1 MRRLVLQSLI
11 LGEFVLEVHRQVV
24 QLALLV
30 EDHLQVQLINALL
43 LHHAVICRVTTANL
57 EQINHLLFVDL
68 RGVDRDCC
76 EVIDALHFT
85 LGIEEFNRGKFR
97 LLVNLIDLAQ
107 EITIILQ
114 HLARYFRAFC
124 MRQTAFENGDSD
136 GRVGTQEARGGV
148 RNRSVQA

>member
-43 LHHAVICRVTTANL
+43 LHHAEICRVAGIDL
-57 EQINHLLFVDL
+57 EQVYHLLFVDL
-68 RGVDRDCC
+68 CGVDRDCS
-76 EVIDALHFT
+76 EVIDAVHFS
-85 LGIEEFNRGKFR
+85 LGIEEFNGGELR

-107 EITIILQ
+107 EISIVLQ

-124 MRQTAFENGDSD
+124 MRQTAFENGDSN

-148 RNRSVQA
+148 RNRPVQA

>member
-43 LHHAVICRVTTANL
+43 LHHAEICRVAGIDL
-57 EQINHLLFVDL
+57 EQVYHLLFVDL
-68 RGVDRDCC
+68 RRVDRDCS
-76 EVIDALHFT
+76 EVIHAVHFS
-85 LGIEEFNRGKFR
+85 LGIEEFNRGELR

-107 EITIILQ
+107 EITITLQ
-114 HLARYFRAFC
+114 HLVRYFRAFC

-148 RNRSVQA
+148 RNRPVQA